1 VVANALAALQRAKEC
16 ATSGAATAIT
26 SGKQVLLQQQLTNL
40 RKLAAATQ
48 PLLRGMAPQ
57 VLLLPPS
64 LYKQAAS
71 EELPADES
79 LYLPTAGEQSSLQ
92 RGGASHLSADASGA
106 AAEQLQ
112 QQPAAGLRDPA
123 VVDLQHASID
133 SASQRVRDDGDARS
147 DEAGD
152 DSGDSEG
159 EDSLQEGDCPE
170 DEELDVAFALTIAED
185 DAYVSDGAGSD
196 GSELPDAPA
205 LPGEPV

>member
-1 VVANALAALQRAKEC
+1 
-16 ATSGAATAIT
+16 
-26 SGKQVLLQQQLTNL
+26 
-40 RKLAAATQ
+40 
-48 PLLRGMAPQ
+48 M
-57 VLLLPPS
+57 
-64 LYKQAAS
+64 
-71 EELPADES
+71 PADES

-106 AAEQLQ
+106 AAAQLQ

-133 SASQRVRDDGDARS
+133 SASHLRVRDDGDAQS

-152 DSGDSEG
+152 YSGDSEG
-159 EDSLQEGDCPE
+159 EDSLQEGDCAE
-170 DEELDVAFALTIAED
+170 DEEQDVAFALTIAED